1 MAESVYDISLT
12 GMNLERAR
20 LEAATYN
27 ISIANT
33 VASSPSQ
40 VAQLKTAQVNG
51 SNGFEGLLTIEL
63 ATERSVTKIFKP
75 EHVKADEKGFIY
87 KPKVNLASEMIQLNL
102 ATRAYEANVRA
113 FNSYKQMSSKA
124 MEIGK

>member
-1 MAESVYDISLT
+1 
-12 GMNLERAR
+12 MNLERAR

-33 VASSPSQ
+33 VASSASQ
-40 VAQLKTAQVNG
+40 VAQLKSAQINAD
-51 SNGFEGLLTIEL
+51 NGFLEL
-63 ATERSVTKIFKP
+63 ITTEVVSERSVTKIFKP
-75 EHVKADEKGFIY
+75 EHVKADENGFIY